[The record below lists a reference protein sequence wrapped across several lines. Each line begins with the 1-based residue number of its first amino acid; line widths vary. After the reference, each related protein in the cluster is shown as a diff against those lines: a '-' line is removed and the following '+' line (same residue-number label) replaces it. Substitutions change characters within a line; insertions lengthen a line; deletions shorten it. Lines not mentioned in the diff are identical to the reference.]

1 LVVAPVVH
9 MEPAIQTELLVEVV
23 AEQVG
28 PMVEQLVALAQQDRD
43 LPEAT
48 ILLGPQIPTAQV
60 VVVAQAQWAAQL
72 PLINLLVKAVVDC
85 HSLYLDKLSGLA
97 VVAEAE
103 HNQVLAQAL

>member
-1 LVVAPVVH
+1 LVVAPVAHTAQV
-9 MEPAIQTELLVEVV
+9 IQTELLVEVV

-43 LPEAT
+43 LLEVP

-60 VVVAQAQWAAQL
+60 VAVAQAQWAAQL

-85 HSLYLDKLSGLA
+85 HSLYLDKLSGL
-97 VVAEAE
+97 VAEAGAE